1 MLKAL
6 GRLTALHPFRFI
18 VVWVVVVLTSFA
30 VALGAFGE
38 GLFDRLQSES
48 PSVPTSESGQA
59 EDYLSEADDTPY
71 TVNLIVWGLD
81 LADQAQLAEVATAMA
96 DVREDLTAIDGVAAV
111 LDPFAFPAGPADPQA
126 AALLSSEADGFIVR
140 VELEDELS
148 EEAEDAARVAVEERL
163 DAVVDDL
170 GVDGTRGIVSNVDL
184 ITASVIDQTVEDLA
198 RGESITLPLSLIV
211 LVLVFG
217 GFLVAGMPLI
227 GAIAAIGLG
236 MAAMWVAA
244 QYLSVDSYVVNI
256 LSIMGLALSIDYGL
270 LVVSRF
276 REELKGAAARHR
288 ERPGRRRRDPAVV
301 EALERT
307 LDTAGRTVLYSAFII
322 AISISGLLLMEAP
335 LLRTVGIAGV
345 AVVLVAVASAV
356 SLVPAHL
363 ALFGRSLLRPSV
375 LAKLPVVG
383 SHVHALGDVA
393 PDDGLFS
400 KLARFVHRHPW
411 LVLVPTLG
419 LLVAMAWPLA
429 GVNLRADALEYVPR
443 DSTQGEYLDVVEE
456 RFPALQFP
464 EAYIL
469 ADASVEEAE
478 AWAEELRDVAIVDR
492 VNPVA
497 EVGDRQLI
505 SLKLGVDGASAEALD
520 LVRDLRAEDRGFEF
534 WVGGAAATT
543 IDFGAS
549 LLDRLPYALALV
561 VLAVFVLL
569 FLMTGSLVVPLK
581 ALIVNLLSLAASM
594 GLTVLVFQEGYLSGL
609 LDFEPLGGIE
619 LVILALAVSFGFGL
633 AMDYEVFLLARI
645 KEYWDLTGDNDVAVE
660 RGLQKS
666 GRIITSAALVMMLV
680 FAGLIV
686 GKLVVVKE
694 AGFAL
699 LMVVAVDASLVRML
713 LVPSSMTVLGKW
725 NWWAPGPLRRLHDRY
740 GITHD

>member
-307 LDTAGRTVLYSAFII
+307 LDTAGRTVLYSA
-322 AISISGLLLMEAP
+322 
-335 LLRTVGIAGV
+335 
-345 AVVLVAVASAV
+345 
-356 SLVPAHL
+356 
-363 ALFGRSLLRPSV
+363 
-375 LAKLPVVG
+375 
-383 SHVHALGDVA
+383 
-393 PDDGLFS
+393 
-400 KLARFVHRHPW
+400 
-411 LVLVPTLG
+411 
-419 LLVAMAWPLA
+419 
-429 GVNLRADALEYVPR
+429 
-443 DSTQGEYLDVVEE
+443 
-456 RFPALQFP
+456 
-464 EAYIL
+464 
-469 ADASVEEAE
+469 
-478 AWAEELRDVAIVDR
+478 
-492 VNPVA
+492 
-497 EVGDRQLI
+497 
-505 SLKLGVDGASAEALD
+505 
-520 LVRDLRAEDRGFEF
+520 
-534 WVGGAAATT
+534 
-543 IDFGAS
+543 
-549 LLDRLPYALALV
+549 
-561 VLAVFVLL
+561 
-569 FLMTGSLVVPLK
+569 
-581 ALIVNLLSLAASM
+581 
-594 GLTVLVFQEGYLSGL
+594 
-609 LDFEPLGGIE
+609 
-619 LVILALAVSFGFGL
+619 
-633 AMDYEVFLLARI
+633 
-645 KEYWDLTGDNDVAVE
+645 
-660 RGLQKS
+660 
-666 GRIITSAALVMMLV
+666 
-680 FAGLIV
+680 
-686 GKLVVVKE
+686 
-694 AGFAL
+694 
-699 LMVVAVDASLVRML
+699 
-713 LVPSSMTVLGKW
+713 
-725 NWWAPGPLRRLHDRY
+725 
-740 GITHD
+740 

>member
-6 GRLTALHPFRFI
+6 GRQTALHPFRFI
-18 VVWVVVVLTSFA
+18 VVWLVVVLASFA
-30 VALGAFGE
+30 VAFGALGE

-59 EDYLSEADDTPY
+59 EDYLSEAGDTPY

-81 LADQAQLAEVATAMA
+81 LADQAQMAEVAATMG
-96 DVREDLTAIDGVAAV
+96 DVREDLTDIDGVAAV

-140 VELEDELS
+140 VELEDGLDED
-148 EEAEDAARVAVEERL
+148 AEDAARVAVEETL
-163 DAVVDDL
+163 DGVVDDL

-198 RGESITLPLSLIV
+198 RGESIALPLSMIV

-375 LAKLPVVG
+375 LSRLPVVG
-383 SHVHALGDVA
+383 AHVHALGDVA
-393 PDDGLFS
+393 PDDGVFS
-400 KLARFVHRHPW
+400 RLARFVHRHPW

-469 ADASVEEAE
+469 ADTSVDEAE
-478 AWAEELRDVAIVDR
+478 AWAEDLRGLEIVDR
-492 VNPVA
+492 VNPVTQ
-497 EVGDRQLI
+497 VGEKQLI
-505 SLKLGVDGASAEALD
+505 SLKLGVDGASEEALD

-549 LLDRLPYALALV
+549 LLDRLPYALGLV

-594 GLTVLVFQEGYLSGL
+594 GLTVLVFQDGYLSGV

-619 LVILALAVSFGFGL
+619 LVILALAVAFGFGL

-645 KEYWDLTGDNDVAVE
+645 KEFWDATGDNDFAVE
-660 RGLQKS
+660 HGLQKS

-686 GKLVVVKE
+686 GELVVVKE

-699 LMVVAVDASLVRML
+699 LMVVLVDASLVRML

-725 NWWAPGPLRRLHDRY
+725 NWWAPRPLRRLHDRY

>member
-6 GRLTALHPFRFI
+6 GRQTALHPFRFI
-18 VVWVVVVLTSFA
+18 VAWLVVVLASFA

-81 LADQAQLAEVATAMA
+81 LTDQAQMAGVATAMA
-96 DVREDLTAIDGVAAV
+96 DVRQDLTGIDGVAAV

-140 VELEDELS
+140 VELEDDLS
-148 EEAEDAARVAVEERL
+148 EDAEATARVAVEEVL
-163 DAVVDDL
+163 DGVVDDL

-184 ITASVIDQTVEDLA
+184 ITAAVIDQTVEDLA

-276 REELKGAAARHR
+276 REELKGAAATRR
-288 ERPGRRRRDPAVV
+288 ERPGKGRRDPAVV

-363 ALFGRSLLRPSV
+363 ALFGRSLLKPSV
-375 LAKLPVVG
+375 LSRLPGVG
-383 SHVHALGDVA
+383 AHVHALGDVA

-469 ADASVEEAE
+469 ADTSAEDAE
-478 AWAEELRDVAIVDR
+478 AWAEDLRDLEIVDR
-492 VNPVA
+492 VNPVTQ
-497 EVGDRQLI
+497 VGERQLI
-505 SLKLGVDGASAEALD
+505 SLKLGVDGASEEALD

-549 LLDRLPYALALV
+549 LLDRLPYALGLV

-619 LVILALAVSFGFGL
+619 LVILALAVAFGFGL

-645 KEYWDLTGDNDVAVE
+645 KEYWDATGDNDFAVE
-660 RGLQKS
+660 HGLQKS

-699 LMVVAVDASLVRML
+699 LMVVFVDASLVRML

-725 NWWAPGPLRRLHDRY
+725 NWWAPAPLRRLHDRY